1 MTSLREGLMLENG
14 GVISIVGGGGKTSLM
29 FKLARELSKAGDTV
43 LTTTTTKIFEPS
55 PEQTGSVILSGSV
68 PSILEQADEL
78 LERHLHITTAVGI
91 LPKSGKLCGYRPEII
106 GEFWNSG
113 LFRWIIVEADGAA
126 GKPLKAPAAHE
137 PVIPACTG
145 RLVGMVGLNAVGRP
159 LNDRTVFRSEQF
171 GRLTGL
177 RGGKNITEAAIADVF
192 TCENGLFK
200 GFYPQVM
207 RIAFLNQADIK
218 GNLAAGRRVV
228 RILSQR
234 RNVDLNRVVIG
245 QILFAPPVLETYDLD
260 SKGI

>member
-1 MTSLREGLMLENG
+1 MTSLREGLMLEGG
-14 GVISIVGGGGKTSLM
+14 GVVSLVGGGGKTSLM
-29 FKLARELSKAGDTV
+29 FKLARELSMAGDTV
-43 LTTTTTKIFEPS
+43 LTTTTTKIFEPT
-55 PEQTGSVILSGSV
+55 PDQTGRVILSGSV
-68 PSILEQADEL
+68 PAVLERADEL
-78 LERHLHITTAVGI
+78 LDRHLHITAAVGL
-91 LPKSGKLCGYRPEII
+91 LPESGKLRGFGPEII

-113 LFRWIIVEADGAA
+113 LFKWIIVEADGAA

-145 RLVGMVGLNAVGRP
+145 RLVGVVGLNAVGQP
-159 LNDRTVFRSEQF
+159 LNDRLVFRSDQF
-171 GRLTGL
+171 SRLTGL
-177 RGGKNITEAAIADVF
+177 RAGSDITEAAIADVF

-207 RIAFLNQADIK
+207 RIAFLNQADVK

-245 QILFAPPVLETYDLD
+245 QIIFEPPVLESYDLD
-260 SKGI
+260 SIDP